1 MRIFV
6 KVIPGTSKDEIIE
19 RGVVWKIKMKA
30 QPENGKA
37 NESLISILAKEF
49 EVTKSAIKIIR
60 GGGSRLKTV
69 EIKKAP

>member
-6 KVIPGTSKDEIIE
+6 KVIPGASKDEIIE

-30 QPENGKA
+30 QPEKGKA
-37 NESLISILAKEF
+37 NESLFSILAKEF
-49 EVTKSAIKIIR
+49 EVSKSSIKIIR
-60 GGGSRLKTV
+60 GDGSRLKTV